1 MCGTGAF
8 YPELRDRGSVAAM
21 SDRVCAVTGV
31 GPGTG
36 AALVRRFAAEG
47 YRVAMLA
54 RSAERLEELART
66 IPGARAYA
74 ADVGD
79 EAAAHDAFARIRSE
93 LGAVETL
100 LYNAGSGVFAS
111 FLDTP
116 PDAFEAAWRVNALG
130 LLLCGREVAP
140 AMLDAGH
147 GNILVTGATA
157 SLRGGANF
165 AAFAPAKAAQRVLA
179 QSMARSLGP
188 SGIHVG
194 YVVVDGVIDIPN
206 TRAFLGDRPD
216 DFFLKPE
223 AIAET
228 FWQLARQD
236 RSAWTFELD
245 VRPFGERW

>member
-1 MCGTGAF
+1 
-8 YPELRDRGSVAAM
+8 M
-21 SDRVCAVTGV
+21 SDRVCVVTGV

-54 RSAERLEELART
+54 RSAERLDELART
-66 IPGARAYA
+66 IVGTRGYA

-79 EAAAHDAFARIRSE
+79 AAAVRDAFARVRSD
-93 LGAVETL
+93 LGPVDTL
-100 LYNAGSGVFAS
+100 LYNAGSGVFAP

-116 PDAFEAAWRVNALG
+116 PDAFEAAWRTNALG
-130 LLLCGREVAP
+130 LLLCAQEVVP
-140 AMLDAGH
+140 AMLEAGR
-147 GNILVTGATA
+147 GTILVTGATA

-188 SGIHVG
+188 RGIHVG

-206 TRAFLGDRPD
+206 TRALFGDRPD
-216 DFFLKPE
+216 DFFLRPD

>member
-1 MCGTGAF
+1 
-8 YPELRDRGSVAAM
+8 M

-36 AALVRRFAAEG
+36 VALVRRFAAEG

-54 RSAERLEELART
+54 RSAERLDELARIIAGT
-66 IPGARAYA
+66 RAYA

-79 EAAAHDAFARIRSE
+79 AAAVRDAFARVRSD
-93 LGAVETL
+93 LGPVDTL
-100 LYNAGSGVFAS
+100 LYNAGSGVFAP

-130 LLLCGREVAP
+130 LLLCAREVAP
-140 AMLDAGH
+140 AMLEAGR
-147 GNILVTGATA
+147 GTILITGATA

-188 SGIHVG
+188 HGIHVG

-206 TRAFLGDRPD
+206 TRALFGDRPD
-216 DFFLKPE
+216 DFFLRPD

-236 RSAWTFELD
+236 HSAWTFEID
-245 VRPFGERW
+245 VRPFAERW

>member
-1 MCGTGAF
+1 
-8 YPELRDRGSVAAM
+8 M

-36 AALVRRFAAEG
+36 TALVRRFAAEG
-47 YRVAMLA
+47 YHVAMLA

-74 ADVGD
+74 ADVGN
-79 EAAAHDAFARIRSE
+79 EAAVRDAFARIRSE
-93 LGAVETL
+93 LGPVETL
-100 LYNAGSGVFAS
+100 LYNAGSGVFAPY
-111 FLDTP
+111 LDTT

-130 LLLCGREVAP
+130 LLLCAHEVTPSMLEAGR
-140 AMLDAGH
+140 

-188 SGIHVG
+188 RGIHVG

-206 TRAFLGDRPD
+206 TRAFFGDRPD
-216 DFFLKPE
+216 DFFLKPD

-228 FWQLARQD
+228 FWQLACQD